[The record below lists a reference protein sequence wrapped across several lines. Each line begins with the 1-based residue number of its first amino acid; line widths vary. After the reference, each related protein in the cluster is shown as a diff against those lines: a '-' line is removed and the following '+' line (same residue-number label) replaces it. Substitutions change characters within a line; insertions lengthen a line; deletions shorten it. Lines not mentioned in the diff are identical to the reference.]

1 MFDVTRWWQQ
11 RGVSGFRLDAVDTH
25 FEDPQLHDNPT
36 FPGKN
41 AYGDPKMETSTTAD
55 CRKSTMCCAI

>member
-1 MFDVTRWWQQ
+1 MP
-11 RGVSGFRLDAVDTH
+11 VDTL

-41 AYGDPKMETSTTAD
+41 AYGDPKMENKYNRDCPKSTTY
-55 CRKSTMCCAI
+55 SAI